1 MFLHRVKM
9 NWKRY
14 QKLTMAILLFAL
26 ARIVLETCFGEAPL
40 GAFADFRLALILLAA
55 TVAWAFLK
63 TCVELGAVYY
73 KSCAPSRWYCENSAA
88 ITGVRRRQFRH
99 DYANQAGR
107 SFIKPSRR
115 RRRAA
120 GAGGAGERSHG
131 GAEPQRSSRRQQV

>member
-40 GAFADFRLALILLAA
+40 GAFAVLKLALILLAA

-63 TCVELGAVYY
+63 TGELPHTDETKVEGIELE
-73 KSCAPSRWYCENSAA
+73 AP
-88 ITGVRRRQFRH
+88 TQ
-99 DYANQAGR
+99 
-107 SFIKPSRR
+107 
-115 RRRAA
+115 
-120 GAGGAGERSHG
+120 
-131 GAEPQRSSRRQQV
+131 EPAR